1 MCCCCLVYCS
11 SFVCYTDAVMLYIFY
26 VFILNRS
33 GIPSA
38 RVVLLKGFDKRG
50 FMFYTNYQSRK
61 GKELVSSN
69 AVTICLYDN
78 YNETRDL
85 ICQYLCRM
93 RQSCTG
99 NLKIDIASYLRGV
112 TGLKLPTKIISTSD
126 INREQG

>member
-1 MCCCCLVYCS
+1 MSGVLFLFC
-11 SFVCYTDAVMLYIFY
+11 MLYRCCHAVHILCKM
-26 VFILNRS
+26 FILNRS

-69 AVTICLYDN
+69 AVTIYLYDN

-99 NLKIDIASYLRGV
+99 NLKIDIASYLRVV

-126 INREQG
+126 INRE

>member
-1 MCCCCLVYCS
+1 MCCCW
-11 SFVCYTDAVMLYIFY
+11 CYVWCIVPLLYVIQMSCCHAVHILFEY
-26 VFILNRS
+26 LNRS

-85 ICQYLCRM
+85 ICQ
-93 RQSCTG
+93 
-99 NLKIDIASYLRGV
+99 
-112 TGLKLPTKIISTSD
+112 
-126 INREQG
+126 